1 LTTEEIR
8 WKTVEP
14 RWMHKKR
21 HWHGVGKREP
31 ACVGDLR
38 TQLNKSNV
46 ATQGI
51 SKPQPLIGWFF
62 SGSLSWDHASC
73 SSLPHPRYDSQN
85 HSLLGKSTRI

>member
-31 ACVGDLR
+31 ACVGW
-38 TQLNKSNV
+38 
-46 ATQGI
+46 
-51 SKPQPLIGWFF
+51 SKNTTEQIERCNTRNQQTAAADRLVLFWLVVVGSCILFVPAPSALWFAKPF
-62 SGSLSWDHASC
+62 S
-73 SSLPHPRYDSQN
+73 P
-85 HSLLGKSTRI
+85 GK